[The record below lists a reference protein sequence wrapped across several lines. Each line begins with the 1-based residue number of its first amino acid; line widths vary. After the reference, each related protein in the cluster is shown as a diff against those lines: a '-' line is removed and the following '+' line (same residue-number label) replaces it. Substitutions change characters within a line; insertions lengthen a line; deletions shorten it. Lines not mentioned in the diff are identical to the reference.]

1 MIICMTKILK
11 PEQLLSLHEVLN
23 TAVFTDGAATAGWNA
38 RLVKHNLQLTPGM
51 EGYDRLVDIVRPA
64 VLRDPVFQMA
74 VRPRKLRPFLFNRHD
89 VGMSYGAHVD
99 DPVMGPGDRPTD
111 QIRTDV
117 SFTLFLSDPATY
129 QGGELVIGRS
139 GAEYSCKLE
148 AGTLIAYPADTLHR
162 VAPVTSGMR
171 LACVGWIQS
180 EVRDPG
186 QRAILY
192 DLDVARRDIFT
203 REGKNE
209 AFDLITKA
217 HANLTRM
224 WVEL

>member
-1 MIICMTKILK
+1 MIVCMVRILK
-11 PEQLLSLHEVLN
+11 PEQLASVREVLDK
-23 TAVFTDGAATAGWNA
+23 AAFVDGATTAGWNA
-38 RLVKHNLQLTPGM
+38 KLVKHNLQLTPGM
-51 EGYDRLVDIVRPA
+51 EGYERLVDIVRPA
-64 VLRDPVFQMA
+64 ILRDPVFQMA

-89 VGMSYGAHVD
+89 AGMSYGAHVD
-99 DPVMGPGDRPTD
+99 DPVMGPGDRPLD

-129 QGGELVIGRS
+129 EGGELMIG
-139 GAEYSCKLE
+139 GGEEQAYKLE
-148 AGTLIAYPADTLHR
+148 AGTLVAYPSDSLHR
-162 VAPVTSGMR
+162 VAPVTNGVR
-171 LACVGWIQS
+171 LACVGWVQS
-180 EVRDPG
+180 DIRDPA

-192 DLDVARRDIFT
+192 DLDVARRDIFA

>member
-1 MIICMTKILK
+1 MIKILK
-11 PEQLLSLHEVLN
+11 PEQVAALREVLD
-23 TAVFTDGAATAGWNA
+23 TAVFADGAATAGWNA
-38 RLVKHNLQLTPGM
+38 KLVKHNLQLTPGM
-51 EGYDRLVDIVRPA
+51 AGYDRLVDIVRPA

-89 VGMSYGAHVD
+89 AGMSYGAHVD
-99 DPVMGPGDRPTD
+99 DPVMGPGDRPLD

-129 QGGELVIGRS
+129 EGGELVIGGGGGER
-139 GAEYSCKLE
+139 AYKLE
-148 AGTLIAYPADTLHR
+148 PGMLVAYPSDSLHR
-162 VAPVTSGMR
+162 VTPVTSGVR
-171 LACVGWIQS
+171 LACVGWVQS
-180 EVRDPG
+180 DVRDPAR
-186 QRAILY
+186 RAILY
-192 DLDVARRDIFT
+192 DLDLARRDIFA